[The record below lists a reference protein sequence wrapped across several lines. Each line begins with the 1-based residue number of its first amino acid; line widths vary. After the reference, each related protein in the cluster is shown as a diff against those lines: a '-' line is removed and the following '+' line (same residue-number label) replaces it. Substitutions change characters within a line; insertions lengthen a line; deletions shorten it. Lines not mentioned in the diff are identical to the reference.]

1 MREVLAFC
9 NKWAILY
16 TLEFFKLVLEV
27 LTWANRQE
35 KEIEDIC
42 VGKQEVRSKVIA
54 IHKWLDFIC
63 REP

>member
-1 MREVLAFC
+1 MREVMAFC
-9 NKWAILY
+9 NKWTILY
-16 TLEFFKLVLEV
+16 TLECFKLVLEV

-42 VGKQEVRSKVIA
+42 VGKQEEAKLS
-54 IHKWLDFIC
+54 LFTDDFIC